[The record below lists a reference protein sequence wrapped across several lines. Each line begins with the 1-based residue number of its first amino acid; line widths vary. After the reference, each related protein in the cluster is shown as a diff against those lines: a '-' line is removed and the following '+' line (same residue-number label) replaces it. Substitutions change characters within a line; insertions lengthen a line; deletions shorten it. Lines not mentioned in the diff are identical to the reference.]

1 MTGTLL
7 DELERRGLNRGV
19 VAASG
24 AAGSGS
30 ALLLETCPS

>member
-1 MTGTLL
+1 MAGALL
-7 DELERRGLNRGV
+7 DELERRALDSGV

-30 ALLLETCPS
+30 ALLLQRCR